1 MSIYTEQNEKI
12 LRLDEQKLLAVFIT
26 TEYNLNIPLK
36 QVEMNDTNPR
46 HAHAIG
52 EKLREVRQERGM
64 SLRDLATKAEVSASM
79 LSQIETGKVFPSV
92 RSLYSIATALG
103 VSVDYFFPE
112 VGNNNSSSAGLAANT
127 AGRLTASEMRDARVR
142 GETQNVAEFPHPA
155 QSSPIV
161 HANARPTIELKGG
174 VTWSRLTAHAESE
187 AEFLEINYAPGAMS
201 GASMSHHEGREF
213 GFVLE
218 GELVVELGF
227 ESYTL
232 KAGDSIIFE
241 STTPHR
247 LINKGAKP
255 MRAVWV
261 VLSPR

>member
-1 MSIYTEQNEKI
+1 MT
-12 LRLDEQKLLAVFIT
+12 DT
-26 TEYNLNIPLK
+26 IPH
-36 QVEMNDTNPR
+36 PAR
-46 HAHAIG
+46 AIG
-52 EKLREVRQERGM
+52 EKLRVVRQERKM
-64 SLRDLATKAEVSASM
+64 SLRELADKAEISASM

-92 RSLYSIATALG
+92 RSLYSIASALS

-112 VGNNNSSSAGLAANT
+112 QSNNHSSPESLPINT
-127 AGRLTASEMRDARVR
+127 ATEMTASQMRDAKVR
-142 GETQNVAEFPHPA
+142 GATEMVTEFPHRT

-161 HANARPTIELKGG
+161 HAGSRPMIELMGG
-174 VTWSRLTAHAESE
+174 VTWSRLTAHAEEE

-213 GFVLE
+213 GFILE
-218 GELVVELGF
+218 GELVIELGF

-232 KAGDSIIFE
+232 KAGDSIILE

-247 LINKGAKP
+247 LINKGSQP

-261 VLSPR
+261 VLSRR